1 MQTILNT
8 PDDPAH
14 DSLVEKK
21 SEFIGDAAMSIR
33 STRRS
38 RSWLRSVSS
47 IRKPR
52 HVAYAAV
59 CGGADGRLSERMSDD
74 GRAVRYR
81 RQADSR
87 RTQAVGTTDCVVAVT
102 RYFGGILLGSGGLV
116 RAYSSAAS
124 LAMKAAAPP
133 AS

>member
-47 IRKPR
+47 IRKP
-52 HVAYAAV
+52 
-59 CGGADGRLSERMSDD
+59 DTWRMPPCAEARM
-74 GRAVRYR
+74 G
-81 RQADSR
+81 
-87 RTQAVGTTDCVVAVT
+87 DCPNA
-102 RYFGGILLGSGGLV
+102 
-116 RAYSSAAS
+116 
-124 LAMKAAAPP
+124 
-133 AS
+133 